1 MQIRNISPPTD
12 SLVAAAKPSGRRVRI
27 VWYVVLCVAASLVPL
42 ALQIANYP
50 ALKSDGIDFVRS
62 LGGLL
67 ALAVLTF
74 PVGFVPVC
82 LWLLLVVPGIATPFE
97 GVAALSPVFIA
108 LGYMQWFVWIPK
120 FARPHSTTASR

>member
-1 MQIRNISPPTD
+1 MQNRNTPPQTD
-12 SLVAAAKPSGRRVRI
+12 SLVATGKPSGRRVRI

-50 ALKSDGIDFVRS
+50 AWESDGIEFVRS

-74 PVGFVPVC
+74 PVGFVPVL
-82 LWLLLVVPGIATPFE
+82 LWMLLVVPGIATPFE
-97 GVAALSPVFIA
+97 GVAALFPVFIVM
-108 LGYMQWFVWIPK
+108 GYLQWFVWIPR
-120 FARPHSTTASR
+120 FVRRN